1 MFPELQKQAQL
12 VFVSHTR
19 DRIVAERMRWRN
31 KSVQA
36 DGGGVMLTS
45 TKLSEA
51 GHGAS
56 PSLLSPSARSWV
68 LKGRSNMTVDG
79 DDTIVLTCV
88 GGSCF
93 VPLLFQCIHVYFF
106 LLCPFH
112 LFNFIFFFVN
122 TTRHGEMPFSVP
134 SVCFLF
140 PSPLYFLHV
149 FSSAWFTPA
158 LASVIKPTWW
168 SSANQLPAVPCRIGP
183 PACHQV
189 SLRHA
194 TLTHIL
200 EKIIYSH
207 VKKQNKLRHSSTF
220 NGKNKLF
227 WRFSGKKGLL

>member
-112 LFNFIFFFVN
+112 LFNFIFSLLTPPDTVKCL
-122 TTRHGEMPFSVP
+122 
-134 SVCFLF
+134 SVCPLSVSCFLVHF
-140 PSPLYFLHV
+140 TLSM
-149 FSSAWFTPA
+149 FSAR
-158 LASVIKPTWW
+158 L
-168 SSANQLPAVPCRIGP
+168 G
-183 PACHQV
+183 
-189 SLRHA
+189 
-194 TLTHIL
+194 
-200 EKIIYSH
+200 SH
-207 VKKQNKLRHSSTF
+207 
-220 NGKNKLF
+220 
-227 WRFSGKKGLL
+227 LLWPQ